1 MVRSAAAFAVAFFAV
16 SLPGAVFA
24 APLRA
29 GDHIAVTVFNHPELT
44 LGSATIDGEGKL
56 AMPLVGNVAI
66 SGYEPDVAAARIGD
80 SLKSY
85 LRTPVVS
92 LSVLQQ
98 NQTIAITGGLTS
110 TIAYAPGE
118 TLSSIVSPLT
128 GNTSL
133 DLHHVSIERD
143 NASLGTFDA
152 LDLLR
157 HAQAGPLMQ
166 PNDQVMVALNPVG
179 VNVLGVVP
187 KTGMTYLETGSTIA
201 DAVNAAG
208 GAPSNAATGAIDLLR
223 NGVHQ
228 HLALSTDAMTTV
240 AKDGDVVTVPQ
251 AVHVAVAGLVGRPG
265 ETALTFGNT
274 LIAAIYQA
282 GGPVRYSDV
291 SHTQVM
297 HDGVVKVYDITKV
310 PQGDVSQNPHLSE
323 GDIVTVP
330 TGGHLNLSDIFG
342 AAGIIHWFF

>member
-1 MVRSAAAFAVAFFAV
+1 MVRRAAAIAAAFIAV
-16 SLPGAVFA
+16 SLPGMAFA

-44 LGSATIDGEGKL
+44 LGSATIDGDGKL

-66 SGYEPDVAAARIGD
+66 SGFEPDAAATRIGD

-85 LRTPVVS
+85 LRAPVVS

-98 NQTIAITGGLTS
+98 NQTISITGGMTS

-128 GNTSL
+128 ANTNI
-133 DLHHVSIERD
+133 DLHRVTIQRD
-143 NASLGTFDA
+143 NALLGTFDA

-166 PNDQVMVALNPVG
+166 PNDQVMVALKPVG
-179 VNVLGVVP
+179 VNVLGLVP
-187 KTGMTYLETGSTIA
+187 KSGMTYLDNGSTIA
-201 DAVNAAG
+201 DSVNAAG
-208 GAPSNAATGAIDLLR
+208 GAGSDAATGAIDLLR
-223 NGVHQ
+223 DGTHQ
-228 HLALSTDAMTTV
+228 HLSLASDAATM
-240 AKDGDVVTVPQ
+240 AAHDGDVVTVPQ
-251 AVHVAVAGLVGRPG
+251 AVHVAVAGMVGHPG

-282 GGPVRYSDV
+282 GGPERYSDL

-297 HDGVVKVYDITKV
+297 HDGVVHTYDITKV
-310 PQGDVSQNPHLSE
+310 PSGDASQNPHLSQ

-330 TGGHLNLSDIFG
+330 QGAHLNIGDIFG
-342 AAGIIHWFF
+342 AAGIVHWFF

>member
-1 MVRSAAAFAVAFFAV
+1 MVRRAAAIAAAFFAV

-44 LGSATIDGEGKL
+44 LGSATIDGDGKL
-56 AMPLVGNVAI
+56 AMPLVGNVAV
-66 SGYEPDVAAARIGD
+66 SGYEPDAAAARISD

-85 LRTPVVS
+85 LRAPVVS

-98 NQTIAITGGLTS
+98 NQTISITGGLSS
-110 TIAYAPGE
+110 TLSYAPGE
-118 TLSSIVSPLT
+118 TLSNIVSPLS
-128 GNTSL
+128 GNTNL
-133 DLHHVSIERD
+133 DLHRVTIERD
-143 NASLGTFDA
+143 NALLGTFDA

-166 PNDQVMVALNPVG
+166 PNDQVMVALKPVG
-179 VNVLGVVP
+179 VNVIGIVP
-187 KTGMTYLETGSTIA
+187 KSGMTYLDSGSTIA

-208 GAPSNAATGAIDLLR
+208 GAPSDAATGSIDLLR
-223 NGVHQ
+223 DGVHK
-228 HLALSTDAMTTV
+228 HLALASDAATT
-240 AKDGDVVTVPQ
+240 AARDGDVVTVPK
-251 AVHVAVAGLVGRPG
+251 AVHVAVAGLVGHPG

-274 LIAAIYQA
+274 LVAAIYQA
-282 GGPVRYSDV
+282 GGPERYSDL

-297 HDGVVKVYDITKV
+297 HDGVVSVYDITKV
-310 PQGDVSQNPHLSE
+310 PKGDLSQNPHLSD

-330 TGGHLNLSDIFG
+330 QGAHMNIGDIFG